1 MRNTLILSVTK
12 KHVGGMYHALQSVKR
27 SLKTFGIESML
38 IENVSFFE
46 YLKIFRSKKKHIII
60 WSLSHEASL
69 LPLITSHIIGKK
81 NVYFNHGV
89 WHLESQ
95 VSTWYELGPLSSLK
109 RKIHYLVLQLKQ
121 FMMLLFVS
129 EVIHPSEYASQLFWN
144 QKLNRVLIASK
155 KSVVLPL
162 SVDRRKFTIK
172 SLSIRKKI
180 KNKYGISSI
189 SKVILMLGRADNRKN
204 IQDGLLVAKNLLKT
218 RNNIQF
224 LFVFATSEYS
234 DYSYV
239 SYLSKKIDELH
250 IGKNVKLI
258 TGLSVEE
265 IPEVYQIADVFL
277 VLPIHSEMFGLT
289 TLESLY
295 SGTPVFGYHSAAT
308 PEIIRESTNKYLVSA
323 GCINDLAAKV
333 ENYLYSTSEKDQ
345 EKTRKEISK
354 NAMRNF
360 NDVKIA
366 EELRKYFSL

>member
-1 MRNTLILSVTK
+1 
-12 KHVGGMYHALQSVKR
+12 
-27 SLKTFGIESML
+27 
-38 IENVSFFE
+38 
-46 YLKIFRSKKKHIII
+46 
-60 WSLSHEASL
+60 
-69 LPLITSHIIGKK
+69 
-81 NVYFNHGV
+81 VYFNHGV

-95 VSTWYELGPLSSLK
+95 VSTWYELGPLSSFK
-109 RKIHYLVLQLKQ
+109 RQIHYLVLQLKQ

-144 QKLNRVLIASK
+144 QKLNRVIMGRK
-155 KSVVLPL
+155 KNMVLPL

-180 KNKYGISSI
+180 RNNYGISGI

-218 RNNIQF
+218 RKNIQF
-224 LFVFATSEYS
+224 LYVFATSEYS

-239 SYLSKKIDELH
+239 SYLSKKIDELQ

-295 SGTPVFGYHSAAT
+295 SGTPVFGYRSSAT
-308 PEIIRESTNKYLVSA
+308 PEILGKLSGKFLVTNTCVK
-323 GCINDLAAKV
+323 DLAEKL
-333 ENYLYSTSEKDQ
+333 ENYLYSTSEEDQ

-360 NDVKIA
+360 NDVKMA
-366 EELRKYFSL
+366 KQLRKYFSL